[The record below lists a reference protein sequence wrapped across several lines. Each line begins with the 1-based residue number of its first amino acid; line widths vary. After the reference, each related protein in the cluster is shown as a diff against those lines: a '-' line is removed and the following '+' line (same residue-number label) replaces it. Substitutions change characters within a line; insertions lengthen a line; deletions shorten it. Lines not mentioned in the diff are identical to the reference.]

1 MEYYTP
7 QLNIVLFPYLG
18 DAIHHVSGHLT
29 QSDNVQEL
37 TSCVNGEISKLKLV
51 NSTDGQLK
59 LFHRDQGTMVFKQKL
74 PKFLSQQLGGGSL
87 GNAVAPMPGVIEK
100 VYVQDGDT
108 VKAGEKILFE
118 NFPWN
123 RFLTSFSD
131 MYMNTT

>member
-1 MEYYTP
+1 M
-7 QLNIVLFPYLG
+7 LFPYLG

-118 NFPWN
+118 NF
-123 RFLTSFSD
+123 L
-131 MYMNTT
+131 